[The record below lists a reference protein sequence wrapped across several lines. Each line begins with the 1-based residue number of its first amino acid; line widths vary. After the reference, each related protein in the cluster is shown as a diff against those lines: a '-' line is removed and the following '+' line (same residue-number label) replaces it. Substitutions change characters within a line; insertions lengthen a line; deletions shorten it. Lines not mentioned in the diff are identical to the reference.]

1 MYIPNLNIIIDIFH
15 AVITSASYNLLL
27 YYYFFNKKIRVKYVY
42 VRMRKNKKAVIM
54 LFIV

>member
-54 LFIV
+54 LFMV